1 MEDEHEISR
10 CTGTG
15 WTRGVMMDRVGKRNH
30 DGQGGQ
36 EGSRWTGWI
45 GGGHDGQNGQ
55 EGSRWTGW
63 TGGITMNW
71 VDRRKRD
78 GQEEDGKKDKR
89 HQVGLGGEER
99 SGWTIGVTLDR
110 RTK

>member
-10 CTGTG
+10 CAGTG

-45 GGGHDGQNGQ
+45 GGVTTDRMDKKGHDGQGGQ
-55 EGSRWTGW
+55 EGSR
-63 TGGITMNW
+63 
-71 VDRRKRD
+71 
-78 GQEEDGKKDKR
+78 
-89 HQVGLGGEER
+89 
-99 SGWTIGVTLDR
+99 
-110 RTK
+110 